1 MTKSELHS
9 KDALVALL
17 RKVPLFAELSD
28 AALKTVCKLSRVE
41 SLARGAVLIEQGD
54 QSESLYVVV
63 RGRFLVRADDRLI
76 AEIKEGEPIGE
87 LAFFTGEPRTATV
100 VAGRNSQVLV
110 FDRASY
116 DKVVQQTPQIANDL
130 LAAISARLVKAT
142 AKAPTLRP
150 QIPKSV
156 VFMPIGN
163 QALSNGFIEQLQTTI
178 GTKAGWRV
186 VTLLDAEEAVRN
198 NETQLDQWLQ
208 AVQKDSENVVLVVDN
223 PTENL
228 PWYKAAIANGDNV
241 FLVGGMVSSAEDV
254 PAITGLERAIFTDT
268 LQANTQL
275 VVVRDEHTEP
285 IKNTKMLLSER
296 PVALHHHV
304 ALDRLEDFERLS
316 RFVRGKA
323 VGLVMSGG
331 GAFGT
336 AHLGA
341 IKAMQEQGYVF
352 DMVGGTSIGA
362 AMASVFA
369 LGMEPSD
376 AMEKCEQIFLK
387 SKTMNRMTVPI
398 YSFIDS
404 IALDEQLKRH
414 IGESD
419 IEDAPLNFFSVAT
432 SLSSNDLSVIRTGPL
447 WKAVHQ
453 EQLSR

>member
-1 MTKSELHS
+1 MEREAHFD
-9 KDALVALL
+9 DALVALL
-17 RKVPLFAELSD
+17 RTVSLFAELND

-41 SLARGAVLIEQGD
+41 SLSRGAVLIEQGD
-54 QSESLYVVV
+54 KSDSLYVVV
-63 RGRFLVRADDRLI
+63 RGRFLVQAYDRLI

-87 LAFFTGEPRTATV
+87 LAFFTAEPRTATV

-116 DKVVQQTPQIANDL
+116 DTVIKQTPQIANAL

-142 AKAPTLRP
+142 KKAPTLRP

-163 QALSNGFIEQLQTTI
+163 EKISSDFIEQLQATI
-178 GTKAGWRV
+178 GNKAGWQV
-186 VTLLDAEEAVRN
+186 VTLLDAVEAVRDD
-198 NETQLDQWLQ
+198 EAGLDQWLQ
-208 AVQKDSENVVLVVDN
+208 GVQGDSENVVIIVAN

-241 FLVGGMVSSAEDV
+241 FLVGKMAMSADDV
-254 PAITGLERAIFTDT
+254 PAVTGLERNILTDT

-275 VVVRDEHTEP
+275 VVVRDEHARP

-316 RFVRGKA
+316 RFVRGTA
-323 VGLVMSGG
+323 IGLVMSGG

-341 IKAMQEQGYVF
+341 IKAMQEKGYVF
-352 DMVGGTSIGA
+352 DMVA
-362 AMASVFA
+362 APALVRQWRLCWRLVWTRAMRLRNAS
-369 LGMEPSD
+369 
-376 AMEKCEQIFLK
+376 
-387 SKTMNRMTVPI
+387 R
-398 YSFIDS
+398 
-404 IALDEQLKRH
+404 
-414 IGESD
+414 
-419 IEDAPLNFFSVAT
+419 FF
-432 SLSSNDLSVIRTGPL
+432 
-447 WKAVHQ
+447 
-453 EQLSR
+453 